1 MTTVLLTASTSGSVI
16 DAQRLVVFT
25 WRPEPGATTLN
36 YTQDGGSGLSVSDA
50 RGHVAFLGATMHE
63 PFTARP
69 ARIEFSFTNHASATN
84 YTLRDAGSWSWT
96 PETGV
101 LDPNGASGTGPSWI
115 STQMRFTATEAQAE
129 RAAYSTDPF
138 SGVIEHG
145 RWVPLETAPQL
156 RMWGSAGPDLLAGG
170 AGDDTLVGGEMGGV
184 PRLGGGDTLRGGAG
198 NDRAEGEAGDDLI
211 EMGEGRDLA
220 SGGSGN
226 DTIRGGAGHDTLL
239 GFVGDDLILGEDGND
254 VLNPGEGFDT
264 LDGGEGFDT
273 LDLRVLDG
281 QGRDVAA
288 PVDMVVRLDGGYAA
302 PDQRG
307 WLRQISIS
315 NIEAVIGSRG
325 CDVIVGDAGQNVL
338 DGGGGVENTLTGGG
352 GADRFV
358 LGRGQSLALRL
369 DGTPV
374 APLTQDW
381 ITDFRAA
388 EGDRIDLRHFGVTAA
403 AVSLVEAWG
412 DLHIHLADAAGGLHQ
427 VATLYGLTAAAMGPS
442 WMIV

>member
-1 MTTVLLTASTSGSVI
+1 VTSISAEVAADHVDVDEDHAPHRKLRPGPVADLALPRRERRGEPSGKAVAATAPGTPGDDLRPQLEIESCSLPGVGQSVARGGTAMTTVLLTASTSGSVI

-184 PRLGGGDTLRGGAG
+184 PRLGGGDTLRGG
-198 NDRAEGEAGDDLI
+198 RATTA
-211 EMGEGRDLA
+211 R
-220 SGGSGN
+220 
-226 DTIRGGAGHDTLL
+226 
-239 GFVGDDLILGEDGND
+239 
-254 VLNPGEGFDT
+254 
-264 LDGGEGFDT
+264 
-273 LDLRVLDG
+273 
-281 QGRDVAA
+281 
-288 PVDMVVRLDGGYAA
+288 
-302 PDQRG
+302 
-307 WLRQISIS
+307 
-315 NIEAVIGSRG
+315 
-325 CDVIVGDAGQNVL
+325 
-338 DGGGGVENTLTGGG
+338 
-352 GADRFV
+352 
-358 LGRGQSLALRL
+358 
-369 DGTPV
+369 
-374 APLTQDW
+374 
-381 ITDFRAA
+381 RA
-388 EGDRIDLRHFGVTAA
+388 RR
-403 AVSLVEAWG
+403 
-412 DLHIHLADAAGGLHQ
+412 
-427 VATLYGLTAAAMGPS
+427 ATT
-442 WMIV
+442 